1 MRQLRL
7 GEGSFAQ
14 QSGNMTLSEV
24 SPLSSGRCAAGVDEK
39 SRMTFRDFAQN
50 RGTTYIE
57 TQQAVM
63 GTSGRVGQP
72 LQVFTAQLNIPRVG
86 DHHRK
91 KELCMLTAS

>member
-14 QSGNMTLSEV
+14 QSGNMTPSEV

-39 SRMTFRDFAQN
+39 SGMTFRDFAQN
-50 RGTTYIE
+50 RGGTTYIE
-57 TQQAVM
+57 TQQGVM

-72 LQVFTAQLNIPRVG
+72 LQVFTAL
-86 DHHRK
+86 
-91 KELCMLTAS
+91 

>member
-39 SRMTFRDFAQN
+39 SGMTFRDFATLRN
-50 RGTTYIE
+50 
-57 TQQAVM
+57 
-63 GTSGRVGQP
+63 
-72 LQVFTAQLNIPRVG
+72 
-86 DHHRK
+86 
-91 KELCMLTAS
+91 

>member
-50 RGTTYIE
+50 RGHDIYRDT
-57 TQQAVM
+57 
-63 GTSGRVGQP
+63 TSGYGNQWEGRTTPTSFYSPVKHSQSRGSP
-72 LQVFTAQLNIPRVG
+72 
-86 DHHRK
+86 
-91 KELCMLTAS
+91 